1 MYFMRLCNT
10 DLSLVSISTKR
21 KKEGIPFTLVTA
33 SSPNRSTCLMIVFE
47 FIVIQ
52 FLILVEVL
60 RTKDK
65 SVLQSLIKY
74 ITNRK
79 ISVIVYES
87 NKGYHIVSP
96 SLLHFQE
103 WLRVVKVCQQIYPN
117 SFYYHDVIRISNKKN
132 DSKECFWYNADFGEV
147 HQVSETL
154 LEIYESKFER
164 KIPCPNTVK
173 TKLSFTKYE
182 DLEIE

>member
-1 MYFMRLCNT
+1 M
-10 DLSLVSISTKR
+10 
-21 KKEGIPFTLVTA
+21 
-33 SSPNRSTCLMIVFE
+33 
-47 FIVIQ
+47 
-52 FLILVEVL
+52 
-60 RTKDK
+60 
-65 SVLQSLIKY
+65 IKY
-74 ITNRK
+74 IINRI
-79 ISVIVYES
+79 ISVIVYDS

-132 DSKECFWYNADFGEV
+132 DSKEMFWYNADFGET

-154 LEIYESKFER
+154 LKVYESKFER

>member
-1 MYFMRLCNT
+1 MNSKTKVRHVERLGLEAIT
-10 DLSLVSISTKR
+10 T
-21 KKEGIPFTLVTA
+21 
-33 SSPNRSTCLMIVFE
+33 
-47 FIVIQ
+47 IQ
-52 FLILVEVL
+52 SRAFFFLFVEID
-60 RTKDK
+60 TKDK
-65 SVLQSLIKY
+65 AVLQSLIKY

-132 DSKECFWYNADFGEV
+132 DSKECFWYNADFGQV

-154 LEIYESKFER
+154 LGIYESKFER

-182 DLEIE
+182 DLEIN

>member
-1 MYFMRLCNT
+1 MNSKTKVRHVERLG
-10 DLSLVSISTKR
+10 L
-21 KKEGIPFTLVTA
+21 EAVT
-33 SSPNRSTCLMIVFE
+33 T
-47 FIVIQ
+47 IQ
-52 FLILVEVL
+52 SRAFFFLFVEID
-60 RTKDK
+60 TKDK

-87 NKGYHIVSP
+87 NKGYHIISP

-103 WLRVVKVCQQIYPN
+103 WLRVVKVCQEIYPN

-132 DSKECFWYNADFGEV
+132 DSKEMFWYNADFGET

-154 LEIYESKFER
+154 LKVYESKFER

-182 DLEIE
+182 DLEIETL